1 MQQITTVDPA
11 IETASDEGRAFAAD
25 LAPVAPGGGSLPNA
39 PTVAAAMPFAARFQ
53 GILIVVMLAGMV
65 LIGQQVNK
73 SLYQIGLP
81 LLVVAAFL
89 QIAFGNIPPRSNFRS
104 SLAMLA
110 LTWVIVALLFVAS
123 IALAPVLIG
132 LGRQG

>member
-53 GILIVVMLAGMV
+53 GILIVVMLTGMV
-65 LIGQQVNK
+65 LIGQQVDK
-73 SLYQIGLP
+73 SLYQVGLP

-89 QIAFGNIPPRSNFRS
+89 QIAFGNIPATAGFARSLRLLGVSWLIIIAVFA
-104 SLAMLA
+104 LAIL
-110 LTWVIVALLFVAS
+110 
-123 IALAPVLIG
+123 LAPVMIDAS
-132 LGRQG
+132 R